1 MHGEADI
8 PVPLYWKWE
17 AWGYSKWR
25 TTQILATLPW
35 IHWNSIFMQWNEAW
49 NVLIVE
55 YSLGRKMAFN
65 SSNFYP
71 THTSFC
77 SHLQENTQETKES
90 LWRMVLAQLQYN
102 VLPAWGPKCVLFVS
116 GGTHSSCNKC
126 QVMIQ
131 HETNQAV
138 LTWRFPSKKGNYYL
152 FSNIVYYSHT

>member
-55 YSLGRKMAFN
+55 YSLGRKMSFN

-77 SHLQENTQETKES
+77 SHLQENTQES

-102 VLPAWGPKCVLFVS
+102 VLPAWGPECVLFVL

-138 LTWRFPSKKGNYYL
+138 LTWRFPSKKGSYYL